1 MSRTFAYL
9 RVSTHDQTI
18 ENQAQAIRAR
28 GYEIPPR
35 RMIGET
41 ISGGV
46 PAMERPGF
54 VKLVDKLETG
64 DRLVVLKLDRL
75 GRDVI
80 DVMCTVR
87 QLSEAG
93 IGVISLDLGDIDLTS
108 SAGKASL
115 GFMAVIAEMERD
127 RIRERTADGL
137 ARARAQGV
145 KFGRPMAGDVEAVR
159 RERDAGLSQTKIA
172 DKLGLSLRTVKRY
185 CATLN
190 KADAGAEQ

>member
-80 DVMCTVR
+80 DVMSTVR

-93 IGVISLDLGDIDLTS
+93 IGVISLDLGDIDLAS

-190 KADAGAEQ
+190 QADARGEQ